1 MSAAEF
7 KESPEWRALGVPPGD
22 AFPAEIEA
30 RVTRARIVAVITVDD
45 VADAVPL
52 ARALVAGGI
61 GAMELAWRTTAF
73 LPALQAIKRE
83 VPAMLVGA
91 GTLLTTGQVEAVKA
105 AGADFG
111 VSPGLSPSVIAAARK
126 QGLPYAPGV
135 MTPSDLHAAVE
146 SGCRFVKFFPA
157 VSSGGL
163 AHLKSIHA
171 PFAHLGLR
179 YLVLGGVSEANA
191 AEYLREPSVVAL
203 GGSWIAPTNLVR
215 QRAWEAIRERA
226 AAACAL
232 AANTTKG
239 TA

>member
-1 MSAAEF
+1 MVT
-7 KESPEWRALGVPPGD
+7 PDQNQVPGMPPGD
-22 AFPAEIEA
+22 AFVAGIEA
-30 RVTRARIVAVITVDD
+30 RVAKARIVAVITVDE

-61 GAMELAWRTTAF
+61 CAMELAWRTAEF
-73 LPALQAIKRE
+73 LPALRAIKQE
-83 VPAMLVGA
+83 VPEMLAGA
-91 GTLLTTGQVEAVKA
+91 GTLLTPEQVEAVHA

-111 VSPGLSPSVIAAARK
+111 VSPGLSGRVVAAARRV
-126 QGLPYAPGV
+126 GLPYAPGV

-146 SGCRFVKFFPA
+146 LGCRFVKFFPA

-203 GGSWIAPTNLVR
+203 GGSWIAPPALVR
-215 QRAWEAIRERA
+215 QRAWDTIRERA
-226 AAACAL
+226 LAACAL
-232 AANTTKG
+232 AANSAKG
-239 TA
+239 SA